1 MKRVV
6 TFVSL
11 HWWRYI
17 SLLLLSQY
25 SQLLYSWSTLLI
37 VSFYILSLSSS
48 DSFSFYSYF
57 ISISSSSSAC
67 SLSSDVSLPP
77 VYFVTVTDQLFLTAQ
92 FWLADVTVERQ
103 LASLTLD
110 VPPHVVGWYEP
121 LTTKTT
127 VFWLFPQAISVI
139 KVTPYDLCM
148 WKPSMTRT
156 MAASASS
163 VRKPLINYMLY
174 RFICGPRMELTNVDG
189 ESRPRQIDTNH
200 TPRHRLTHTEQ
211 KPRNGK
217 IASWESLKIVKIANC
232 QQFTD
237 QSCWTT

>member
-17 SLLLLSQY
+17 SFLLLWVLALSQY

-37 VSFYILSLSSS
+37 VSFYILSLSSRY
-48 DSFSFYSYF
+48 SFRFY
-57 ISISSSSSAC
+57 SSAC

-174 RFICGPRMELTNVDG
+174 RFICGPRMKLTNVND

-217 IASWESLKIVKIANC
+217 IASWESQKIVKIANC

-237 QSCWTT
+237 QSCQTT

>member
-1 MKRVV
+1 MSFSFVTVLTIVV
-6 TFVSL
+6 FLINIVDSFFL
-11 HWWRYI
+11 YI
-17 SLLLLSQY
+17 ISFFKIFIQV
-25 SQLLYSWSTLLI
+25 LLI
-37 VSFYILSLSSS
+37 FNSLSSS
-48 DSFSFYSYF
+48 T
-57 ISISSSSSAC
+57 SAC

-92 FWLADVTVERQ
+92 FLLADVTVERQ

-237 QSCWTT
+237 QSCGTT